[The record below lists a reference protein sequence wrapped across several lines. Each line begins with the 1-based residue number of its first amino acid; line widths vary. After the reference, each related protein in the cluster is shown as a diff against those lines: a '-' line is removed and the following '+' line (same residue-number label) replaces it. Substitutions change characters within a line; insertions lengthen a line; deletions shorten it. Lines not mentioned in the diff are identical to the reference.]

1 MYLRKLFLVPVSTTP
16 NLAFYILN
24 SVFLWLLVEEQYCSS
39 IVLSKEKWKRKCCT
53 LSFWLNGKS
62 LPNKGDWCEIVREDL
77 KELGISQSL
86 EFMESKPTDGF

>member
-1 MYLRKLFLVPVSTTP
+1 MYLRNLFLVPVSTTP

-39 IVLSKEKWKRKCCT
+39 IVLSKEKWKRK
-53 LSFWLNGKS
+53 
-62 LPNKGDWCEIVREDL
+62 DL